1 MINMKFNIQDN
12 YCNCPYMPIGILE
25 IMILKLW
32 TFLMAQQD
40 LPATTHVYQ
49 LRYIIKMKIIYIN
62 Y

>member
-1 MINMKFNIQDN
+1 
-12 YCNCPYMPIGILE
+12 MPIGILE